1 MWSGESRAAAWN
13 QAVVGAQ
20 GQVTFQALSGDQHP
34 GGLDRG
40 RPEPGAWT
48 ERSAQDSS
56 STGRAWVPCWPIP
69 LPIMQVPP
77 SKPLQ
82 QFFFLTY
89 DLLLSLH
96 RLPSQVVLGLGVHVS
111 V

>member
-1 MWSGESRAAAWN
+1 M
-13 QAVVGAQ
+13 
-20 GQVTFQALSGDQHP
+20 
-34 GGLDRG
+34 
-40 RPEPGAWT
+40 
-48 ERSAQDSS
+48 
-56 STGRAWVPCWPIP
+56 PCWPIP